1 MKKQSFQIL
10 GTVVKDFYIEDSR
23 ISSYGHPHN
32 MDDLPIMDGFICS
45 KGSNSHTVSISITC
59 TPL

>member
-23 ISSYGHPHN
+23 ISSYGHLHN

-45 KGSNSHTVSISITC
+45 NGSNSHTVSISIMC